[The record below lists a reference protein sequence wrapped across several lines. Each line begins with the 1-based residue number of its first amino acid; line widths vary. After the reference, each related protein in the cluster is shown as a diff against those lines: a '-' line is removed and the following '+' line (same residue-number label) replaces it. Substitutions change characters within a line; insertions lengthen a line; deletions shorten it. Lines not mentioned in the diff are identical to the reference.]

1 MNKQILVQVDAEL
14 EELIPNYFSNLRK
27 DIKSMRVAIA
37 SGDLKTP
44 QLLGHNMKGS
54 GGSYGFEFISKVGAL
69 IEKNSLNKKTE
80 VTESIIEKQLSQ
92 VEDYLS
98 SIKIEYI

>member
-27 DIKSMRVAIA
+27 DIKSIRVAIA
-37 SGDLKTP
+37 GGDLKTS
-44 QLLGHNMKGS
+44 QVLGHNMKGS
-54 GGSYGFEFISKVGAL
+54 GGSYGFEFISEVGAL
-69 IEKNSLNKKTE
+69 IEKASLSKETE
-80 VTESIIEKQLSQ
+80 ATESIIEKQLSQ